1 MLRRRNAAQPF
12 MNNAM
17 AEPDD
22 EDLMRAYANGDVA
35 AFAALLQRYQNSI
48 YTFLR
53 RHTSNPSVAEDLLQE
68 TFLRVM
74 RAAPR
79 YQPQHRFRAWL
90 YQIARNQCRDH
101 FRAQARRPVE
111 VTNSEPPSA
120 PSWQSDPPN
129 AADAIEHVQ
138 QRQRVMELLAQ
149 LSEEQRE
156 VLLLRE
162 YQDLSF
168 NEIASIV
175 GTSVGTVKSRMRYAL
190 AHLRS
195 ALRDSERP
203 AASKENV

>member
-12 MNNAM
+12 MNDAM
-17 AEPDD
+17 VELDD

-35 AFAALLQRYQNSI
+35 AFATLLQRYQDSI

-53 RHTSNPSVAEDLLQE
+53 RQTHSPSVAEDLLQE

-74 RAAPR
+74 RAAPS
-79 YQPQHRFRAWL
+79 YQPRGHFRAWL

-101 FRAQARRPVE
+101 FRSQAKRAGE
-111 VTNSEPPSA
+111 ISSSEPPLNT
-120 PSWQSDPPN
+120 SWQSVPPN
-129 AADAIEHVQ
+129 AADAVEGLQ
-138 QRQRVMELLAQ
+138 QRARVLELLAQ

-162 YQDLSF
+162 YGDLSF

-175 GTSVGTVKSRMRYAL
+175 GVSVGTVKSRMRYAL

-195 ALRDSERP
+195 LVRDSERP
-203 AASKENV
+203 VDSKGNL